1 MIHIYVLD
9 GCPYCEAA
17 IAELEKQKIPFISY
31 VVTGNLKNKLKK
43 EHKMDTF
50 PQIFADIEKLKTIK
64 KGKTK
69 SRKTKATVPIKKIIK
84 EVNLLKLGG
93 HSDLQN
99 IIQICM
105 YLKQNPKVVSVIQ
118 KFCE

>member
-17 IAELEKQKIPFISY
+17 MAELEKQKIPFKAY
-31 VVTGNLKNKLKK
+31 VVEGNIKNKLKK
-43 EHKMDTF
+43 AHKMDTF
-50 PQIFADIEKLKTIK
+50 PQIFADLDKLKTMK
-64 KGKTK
+64 KGKKKTK
-69 SRKTKATVPIKKIIK
+69 VKATVPINKIIK

-99 IIQICM
+99 ILHICM
-105 YLKQNPKVVSVIQ
+105 YLKQNPKIVSVIQ